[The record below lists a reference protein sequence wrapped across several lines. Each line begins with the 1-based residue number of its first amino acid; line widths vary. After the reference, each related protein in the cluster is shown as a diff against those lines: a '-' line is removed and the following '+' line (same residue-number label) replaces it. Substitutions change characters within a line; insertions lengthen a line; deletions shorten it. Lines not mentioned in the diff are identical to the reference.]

1 MENLV
6 IISPTLFDK
15 GALVEA
21 EIYPDE
27 HAFLNHKNN
36 QLTTC
41 KPVRVKMLLD
51 TGSNISGLDR
61 SIIDRLQLPHYSGKS
76 FVDGAGGL
84 TSLNRYRCVLYLDI
98 FRSKALPLDILEGQ
112 FENSPYDGILGRDVL
127 RFCHMQYEGPMNCF
141 RLSAP
146 DF

>member
-6 IISPTLFDK
+6 IITPTLFDK
-15 GALVEA
+15 GALIDA
-21 EIYPDE
+21 EIYQSE
-27 HAFLNHKNN
+27 RSFLKLKNRE
-36 QLTTC
+36 
-41 KPVRVKMLLD
+41 PVSVTRVKMLID
-51 TGSNISGLDR
+51 TGANISGLDR
-61 SIIDRLQLPHYSGKS
+61 GLIDMLQLPHYSEKS

-98 FRSKALPLDILEGQ
+98 FKQKALPLDILEGR
-112 FENSPYDGILGRDVL
+112 FENSPYDGIIGRDVL
-127 RFCHMQYEGPMNCF
+127 RFCNMHYDGPSNCF

>member
-6 IISPTLFDK
+6 IITPTLFDK
-15 GALVEA
+15 GALIDA
-21 EIYPDE
+21 EIYQSE
-27 HAFLNHKNN
+27 RSFLKEKN
-36 QLTTC
+36 QEPGRIT
-41 KPVRVKMLLD
+41 RVKMLID
-51 TGSNISGLDR
+51 TGANISGLDR
-61 SIIDRLQLPHYSGKS
+61 GLIDRLQLAHYSEKT

-98 FRSKALPLDILEGQ
+98 FKQKALPLDILEGH
-112 FENSPYDGILGRDVL
+112 FENSPYDGIIGRDVL
-127 RFCHMQYEGPMNCF
+127 RFCNMHYDGPSNCF

>member
-1 MENLV
+1 MEKMV
-6 IISPTLFDK
+6 IITPGLFDK

-21 EIYPDE
+21 EIYQNE
-27 HAFLNHKNN
+27 RSFLIQKNQGQGSPIN
-36 QLTTC
+36 
-41 KPVRVKMLLD
+41 RIKMLLD

-61 SIIDRLQLPHYSGKS
+61 KLIDMLQLPHYSGKA

-84 TSLNRYRCVLYLDI
+84 TTLNRYRCVLYLDI
-98 FRSKALPLDILEGQ
+98 FKQKALPLDILEGR
-112 FENSPYDGILGRDVL
+112 FENSPYDGVIGRDVL
-127 RFCHMQYEGPMNCF
+127 RYCSMHYDGPSNSF